1 MGLYQRQGELCMN
14 LIKTISAAPVIT
26 LVAMA
31 AFADDAP
38 APPTGGALAACRQ
51 DVQTLCPNVPRGGGR
66 IAACLKSHASDVS
79 PDCRAALKAAHGHRG
94 QPSGVEP
101 PAGTQSS
108 N

>member
-1 MGLYQRQGELCMN
+1 MAYQQQGEMSMR
-14 LIKTISAAPVIT
+14 LIKATAPMIT

-31 AFADDAP
+31 AFADEAP
-38 APPTGGALAACRQ
+38 APPTGGPMAACKQ

-66 IAACLKSHASDVS
+66 IAACLKSHASEVS
-79 PDCRAALKAAHGHRG
+79 PDCKTALKAAHGHRG

-101 PAGTQSS
+101 PGGTQPS

>member
-1 MGLYQRQGELCMN
+1 MKLS
-14 LIKTISAAPVIT
+14 KAISAAPVII
-26 LVAMA
+26 LVALA

-38 APPTGGALAACRQ
+38 VPPTGGALAACRQ

-79 PDCRAALKAAHGHRG
+79 PDCKTALKAAHGHRG
-94 QPSGVEP
+94 QPSAVEP
-101 PAGTQSS
+101 PAGTQPS

>member
-1 MGLYQRQGELCMN
+1 MK
-14 LIKTISAAPVIT
+14 LIKAISTAPMIT

-38 APPTGGALAACRQ
+38 APPTGGPMAACRQ

-66 IAACLKSHASDVS
+66 IAACLKSHASEVS
-79 PDCRAALKAAHGHRG
+79 PDCKTALKAEHGRRG
-94 QPSGVEP
+94 QSSGGEP
-101 PAGTQSS
+101 PAGTQPT

>member
-1 MGLYQRQGELCMN
+1 MK
-14 LIKTISAAPVIT
+14 LIKALGAAPIVT
-26 LVAMA
+26 FVAMA

-38 APPTGGALAACRQ
+38 APPTGGPMAACRQ

-79 PDCRAALKAAHGHRG
+79 PECKAALKAAHGHRG
-94 QPSGVEP
+94 QPPGSEP
-101 PAGTQSS
+101 PASTQTS